1 MMRMSAYIGAL
12 LGVALVLSPVA
23 ANAQSDP
30 GPPEVAGLV
39 VYASDYDVP
48 ETVERVQDALND
60 AGMVTLTLDHQANA
74 ESVGATLR
82 PTTVVIGGAPP
93 VGTPLLLQAQEVG
106 IDLPQKFLSWEDE
119 AGQVWLAHNSGEYLA
134 VQSGI
139 DPESPA
145 VTGLDQAVG
154 GLATQAS
161 GASEP
166 ATLGAAVT
174 AYPQYRLEQTSKTS
188 VPESIRRYQDAFADA
203 GLKELPVVDHQAGA
217 ESIGQTLRPTQVTF
231 AGNPKA
237 GTPFMA
243 AQQTMGIDLPTR
255 FYARE
260 SSDGTVT
267 VGHVNIAVLAQ
278 RHSVTGIEEPLSMV
292 TTATAAFTTA
302 AAGEMTMPEGGVATG
317 AGGTADSSNTGVIGL
332 GLLAVLSASVL
343 VVVFWRMRARTS
355 A

>member
-48 ETVERVQDALND
+48 ETAKRVQDALND

-106 IDLPQKFLSWEDE
+106 IDLPQKFLSWEDA

>member
-1 MMRMSAYIGAL
+1 MRRVTAYVGAM
-12 LGVALVLSPVA
+12 LGAALALSPVA
-23 ANAQSDP
+23 ATAQSDP
-30 GPPEVAGLV
+30 VPPEVAGLV

-48 ETVERVQDALND
+48 ETVERVEDALGE

-154 GLATQAS
+154 GLAVQAS
-161 GASEP
+161 GATEP
-166 ATLGAAVT
+166 ATRGADVT
-174 AYPQYRLEQTSKTS
+174 AYAEYRLEQPSNAS
-188 VPESIRRYQDAFADA
+188 VPQSIGRYQDAFAEA

-217 ESIGQTLRPTQVTF
+217 ESIGETLRPTQVTF

-260 SSDGTVT
+260 SASGDVT
-267 VGHVNIAVLAQ
+267 VGHVNIAALAQ
-278 RHSVTGIEEPLSMV
+278 RHSVTGVDEPLAMV
-292 TTATAAFTTA
+292 TKATAAFTNA
-302 AAGEMTMPEGGVATG
+302 AAGEMTMPEGGVDTG
-317 AGGTADSSNTGVIGL
+317 GGDTADSSNTVVIGF
-332 GLLAVLSASVL
+332 GLLAMLGASVL
-343 VVVFWRMRARTS
+343 AVAFWRMRAKAS